1 VSTAREEILDRIR
14 AAVGPGRPGRAGG
27 VPPDRGIHPP
37 IPARAQVDAA
47 YAALPRGY
55 RRAHH
60 DAAGTDIVAL
70 FAERAADYR
79 AVVER
84 VTEADLPAA
93 IARVLADVP
102 RFLVP
107 DGLPAQWLAGVPA
120 DGTAEDG
127 AGDESGRPPAGR
139 IVRDDPP
146 LSARELDTV
155 AGVITGCAAA
165 IAETGTIILDHGP
178 GQGRRALTLVP
189 DFHLVVVQAAQVAA
203 DLPDAIAGLDPA
215 RPHTLISG
223 PSATSDIE
231 LIRVEGVHGPRN
243 LHILIAGL
251 PDAAD
256 GFPSQAISANEPGV
270 GADGPEQ
277 QPGDRDQ
284 GQHARHVQPPRERL
298 VRVAAVL
305 ERIDRL
311 PQGVKHDRS
320 GRHRPQRLNRDRG
333 HRCPASAA
341 PQQDRGEDD
350 GQAEQGEDQ
359 REGDERPDDRAGPSA
374 REAVPSDR
382 AERPRQEQQAQA
394 LQAQEH
400 AHVDEEC
407 RSQYVSHLVIVAQV
421 RPQGAAVAALASCRS
436 IMARS

>member
-1 VSTAREEILDRIR
+1 MSTAREEILDRIR
-14 AAVGPGRPGRAGG
+14 AAISPDTPGRAGT
-27 VPPDRGIHPP
+27 P
-37 IPARAQVDAA
+37 AQVDAA
-47 YAALPRGY
+47 YAALPRDY

-84 VTEADLPAA
+84 AGEADLPAA
-93 IARVLADVP
+93 IARALAAVP

-107 DGLPAQWLAGVPA
+107 DGLPPQWLAGLPA
-120 DGTAEDG
+120 SD
-127 AGDESGRPPAGR
+127 R

-146 LSARELDTV
+146 LSARELDAV

-189 DFHLVVVQAAQVAA
+189 DFHLVVVRAAQVAA
-203 DLPDAIAGLDPA
+203 DLPDAIARLDPA

-251 PDAAD
+251 PDAV
-256 GFPSQAISANEPGV
+256 GGLPTQAISANEPGV

-277 QPGDRDQ
+277 QPDDRDQ
-284 GQHARHVQPPRERL
+284 GQHGRRVQPPRERL

-333 HRCPASAA
+333 HRRPASAA

-350 GQAEQGEDQ
+350 GQAEDDEDQ
-359 REGDERPDDRAGPSA
+359 RDGDQRPEDRAGPSA
-374 REAVPSDR
+374 REAVPSVRDEHR
-382 AERPRQEQQAQA
+382 RQEQHAQA

-407 RSQYVSHLVIVAQV
+407 RS
-421 RPQGAAVAALASCRS
+421 
-436 IMARS
+436 